1 MAIWHRG
8 KAKVNRLRGK
18 AHKPTRPFP
27 FPYEIVEM
35 TIAYLSSNLDALR
48 MCSLTCRSWC
58 TVAVPI
64 LYRTLTL
71 AGNGPEVDHSRL
83 ELLYGLGIL
92 PLVKQIQVVQ
102 SRGGGA
108 RFAPQT
114 FNHFHLRHFSAFT
127 NVHTLSL
134 QELDIYLFIPGIERY
149 FKHFSPTVRSVSLL
163 NPHCSPRQLSH
174 FLSLFTNLDNIDI
187 QNTYTNVPDEAI
199 PDTELAPISAP
210 RLRGRLILR
219 YFRWV
224 ETWTHLIASC
234 GGLRFHHADLRW
246 SGSCT
251 STLLEACAETL
262 ETVRFDSDG
271 EFCMG
276 LSSN

>member
-102 SRGGGA
+102 SRGG
-108 RFAPQT
+108 
-114 FNHFHLRHFSAFT
+114 
-127 NVHTLSL
+127 V
-134 QELDIYLFIPGIERY
+134 
-149 FKHFSPTVRSVSLL
+149 SPA
-163 NPHCSPRQLSH
+163 
-174 FLSLFTNLDNIDI
+174 SLF
-187 QNTYTNVPDEAI
+187 
-199 PDTELAPISAP
+199 
-210 RLRGRLILR
+210 
-219 YFRWV
+219 
-224 ETWTHLIASC
+224 
-234 GGLRFHHADLRW
+234 RFHERSHPK
-246 SGSCT
+246 
-251 STLLEACAETL
+251 
-262 ETVRFDSDG
+262 
-271 EFCMG
+271 
-276 LSSN
+276 SSRTGHLPLYTRH